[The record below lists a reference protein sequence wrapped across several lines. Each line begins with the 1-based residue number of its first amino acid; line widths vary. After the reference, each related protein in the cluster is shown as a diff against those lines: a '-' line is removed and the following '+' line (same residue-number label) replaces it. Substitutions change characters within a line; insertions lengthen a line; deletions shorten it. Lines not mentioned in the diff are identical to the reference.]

1 MIVLIVGLLL
11 VISFFWALYA
21 LRKETRADKNVTHVQ
36 SELQKEKI
44 LFRKDSD

>member
-1 MIVLIVGLLL
+1 MIILIVGLLL

-21 LRKETRADKNVTHVQ
+21 LRKETRMHRNVKHVQ
-36 SELQKEKI
+36 GELQKEKI